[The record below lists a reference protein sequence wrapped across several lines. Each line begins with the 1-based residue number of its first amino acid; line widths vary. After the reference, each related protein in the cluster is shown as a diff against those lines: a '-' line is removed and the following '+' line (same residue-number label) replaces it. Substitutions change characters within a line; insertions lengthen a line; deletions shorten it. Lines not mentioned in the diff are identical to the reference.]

1 MGTTRRDFI
10 KGVTAAG
17 ALGVFAVGYSD
28 TITRAAKGWWVGE
41 KPKSPVYGNALP
53 PEARIDPKTNKV
65 IVNPDIEISNVVC
78 QGCVTLCG
86 VRVVKNKKTGKV
98 LRVLGNPYHPLSA
111 NPTIPSSTSILDSY
125 KAFSI
130 KNQTFRG
137 VMCSRGNSTFKK
149 LYDPKRVTTVLK
161 RNGSRGSG
169 KWKPVPY
176 EQAMKEIVEGGYLF
190 KDLGENHYVEG
201 LKEIRDTKTPV
212 DKKAPE
218 FGPRSNQLAII
229 GAFDDGRIAL
239 MKRFFKAYGTKNWTG
254 HRGTCGLTMRAGYA
268 ALLDNWKKQP
278 HLKPD
283 YEHCEFGL
291 FIGTSPGGNAGNPY
305 KRQGQLLAQIRTDK
319 NFKYVVVDPVQHVN
333 DNLATGNSSKWIAI
347 KPGTDAA
354 FAMGIARWIFENKKY
369 DENFLSRPNLKA
381 AETAGEPAYSGA
393 TWLVI
398 TEPGHKK
405 NGTYLRAKDLGLG
418 DEKTYVVIDEKTKKP
433 TAHSKSDK
441 ALLFYEGEVNIKG
454 KPVKVRTSLSFYK
467 ESAFKYTIEEYS
479 KICEVPVKTIKW
491 VANEFTSHGKKAVV
505 DVHGGTM
512 HQAGFYAAYASVALN
527 GLIGNLNWKGGSNVG
542 GGRFKDATKG
552 ARYNLGKIPGAP
564 KLKGAKVSREKFPY
578 QKTTEFKKNGYPAK
592 APWYP
597 FGAGLQGEMLLSSLT
612 GYPYEIKSLIVWHA
626 NPVFGTAA
634 IHPQIEGLLKD
645 STKVPLRIAVDAY
658 FNETTQYCDYIFP
671 DTVLY
676 EQWGAAA
683 PWQGVVQKVSSTR
696 YPAIKPLT
704 GKAPNGES
712 MGMANFTIQLANALN
727 LPGFGEKAIP
737 KKGGGFY
744 PIYEPADYYL
754 RAFANIAY
762 DKNIVPD
769 ASQEDL
775 SLTGVKDFLNRYSD
789 ILKPEEVK
797 KVGFVLA
804 RGGKYQNP
812 GDVYHGEWLSNRY
825 KKPMMFY
832 QENMAKIKDSI
843 TGKPYI
849 PYPAWFPV
857 EYADGSLPE
866 KHYPKSEWPFT
877 IMTYKSILTGTMYPS
892 RFLRRISQTSF
903 IEIHPDDAKKLGIK
917 NGEKVRLE
925 TPGRKV
931 EGEVRYR
938 YGLKKGVIAIEGGFG
953 HTGFGA
959 KNLEIGNKK
968 LKGDK
973 LISNGITYNS
983 VMPLDP
989 TIKNKNLAM
998 PADFVTGAAAR
1009 QVHPAKI
1016 VKI

>member
-1 MGTTRRDFI
+1 MGSTRRDFI

-17 ALGVFAVGYSD
+17 ALGVFAVGYTD

-53 PEARIDPKTNKV
+53 PEASIDPKTSKV

-78 QGCVTLCG
+78 QGCVTMCG
-86 VRVVKNKKTGKV
+86 VRVIKNKKTGKV

-111 NPTIPSSTSILDSY
+111 NPTISSSTSILDSY

-130 KNQTFRG
+130 KDQAFRG
-137 VMCSRGNSTFKK
+137 VMCGRGNATFKK
-149 LYDPKRVTTVLK
+149 LYDPRRVTTVLK

-169 KWKPVPY
+169 KWKPISY

-201 LKEIRDTKTPV
+201 LKEIRDTKTPL
-212 DKKAPE
+212 DKEAPE
-218 FGPRSNQLAII
+218 FGPKSNQLAII
-229 GAFDDGRIAL
+229 GTFNDGRIPL

-254 HRGTCGLTMRAGYA
+254 HRGTCTLTMRAGYA
-268 ALLDNWKKQP
+268 ALLDNWKKAP

-283 YEHCEFGL
+283 FENCEFGL
-291 FIGTSPGGNAGNPY
+291 FIGISPAGNAGNPY

-333 DNLATGNSSKWIAI
+333 DNLATGDSSKWIGI

-354 FAMGIARWIFENKKY
+354 FAMGIARWIFENEKY
-369 DENFLSRPNLKA
+369 DENFLSRPNLKS
-381 AETAGEPAYSGA
+381 AEKAGEPAYSGS

-405 NGTYLRAKDLGLG
+405 EGTYLRAKNLGLG

-441 ALLFYEGEVNIKG
+441 ALLFYEGEINIKG
-454 KPVKVRTSLSFYK
+454 KPVKVKTSLSFYK
-467 ESAFKYTIEEYS
+467 ESAFKYTLEEYS
-479 KICEVPVKTIKW
+479 EICEVPVKTIEW
-491 VANEFTSHGKKAVV
+491 VAKEFTSHGKKAVV
-505 DVHGGTM
+505 DIGGGTM
-512 HQAGFYAAYASVALN
+512 HEGGFYSAYASVALN

-542 GGRFKDATKG
+542 GGRFKDTANG
-552 ARYNLGKIPGAP
+552 PRYNLAKIVGAP
-564 KLKGAKVSREKFPY
+564 KLKGVKVSREGFPY

-597 FGAGLQGEMLLSSLT
+597 LGAGLQAEMLLSSLS
-612 GYPYEIKSLIVWHA
+612 GYPYTIKALIFWHS
-626 NPVFGTAA
+626 NPVYGTAG
-634 IHPQIEGLLKD
+634 IRHQIEGLLKD
-645 STKVPLRIAVDAY
+645 SKKVPLRIALDAY
-658 FNETTQYCDYIFP
+658 FNETTKYCDYIFP
-671 DTVLY
+671 DAVLY

-683 PWQGVVQKVSSTR
+683 PWQGVVRKVSSTR
-696 YPAIKPLT
+696 YPATKPMM
-704 GKAPNGES
+704 GKASNGEQ
-712 MGMANFTIQLANALN
+712 MDMDNFIIQLAVSLN

-744 PIYEPADYYL
+744 PVYEPADYYL

-769 ASQEDL
+769 ASPEDL
-775 SLTGVKDFLNRYSD
+775 SLTGLKDFLNRYSN

-812 GDVYHGEWLSNRY
+812 EDVYNGEWLSNRY
-825 KKPMMFY
+825 KKPIMFY
-832 QENMAKIKDSI
+832 QENMAKLKDST
-843 TGKPYI
+843 TGKSYI
-849 PYPAWFPV
+849 PYPTWFTLK
-857 EYADGSLPE
+857 YADRTTIREHYSE
-866 KHYPKSEWPFT
+866 KEWPFLT
-877 IMTYKSILTGTMYPS
+877 ITYKSVLSGTMYPS
-892 RFLRRISQTSF
+892 KLLRRITPTSF
-903 IEIHPDDAKKLGIK
+903 IEIHPEDAEKLRVK
-917 NGEKVRLE
+917 NGETVWLE
-925 TPGRKV
+925 TPGRKTK
-931 EGEVRYR
+931 GEIRYR
-938 YGLKKGVIAIEGGFG
+938 YGLKKGVIAVEGGFG
-953 HTGFGA
+953 HTAFGT
-959 KNLEIGNKK
+959 KNIEIGNKVR
-968 LKGDK
+968 KGDP
-973 LISNGITYNS
+973 LIANGVSYNS
-983 VMPLDP
+983 TMPLDP
-989 TIKNKNLAM
+989 TVSIKNLAM